1 MGGVTSADVAR
12 ESGVSRT
19 TVSYVLNGTAGTSI
33 SEATRRR
40 VLEAAERLGYAP
52 SAAARTLRSGRSD
65 LVLCVLP
72 DWPVGPVVETMLDHL
87 ADELAERELSVLVHH
102 VRGDRPLTHLWR
114 AVTPRT
120 VVGLTPFEPDEVR
133 AMRRAGIQVVGE
145 DVDDGASGPADSAEP
160 GGHGARAPATSAED
174 PQPIIGRL
182 QADRLVA
189 RGCRRIG
196 YATTA
201 DPRVADFAAARLA
214 GVRAACGEHGLA
226 EPVVIPVRVDAASGA
241 EAVAAWTQ
249 ADVDG
254 VAAYNDEVAFAVL
267 AGARGAGLDVP
278 ADLAVIGVDDVPL
291 AALASPPLTT
301 VTQSIEREASYLA
314 ACVLAALDG
323 EDAPPR
329 PHDAPALVE
338 RDSA

>member
-1 MGGVTSADVAR
+1 VGGVTSADVAR

-52 SAAARTLRSGRSD
+52 SAAARMLRSGRSD

-102 VRGDRPLTHLWR
+102 VRGNRPLSHLWR
-114 AVTPRT
+114 TVTPRT
-120 VVGLTPFEPDEVR
+120 VVGLTPFEADEVQ
-133 AMRRAGIQVVGE
+133 AMRQAGIQVVGD
-145 DVDDGASGPADSAEP
+145 DVDAERGAAMV
-160 GGHGARAPATSAED
+160 D
-174 PQPIIGRL
+174 PQPLIGRL

-189 RGCRRIG
+189 TGCRRIG
-196 YATTA
+196 YATTD
-201 DPRVADFAAARLA
+201 DPRVADFATRRLA
-214 GVRAACGEHGLA
+214 GVRAACVEHGLP
-226 EPVVIPVRVDAASGA
+226 EPVVIPVRVDPAAGA

-249 ADVDG
+249 ADIDG

-267 AGARGAGLDVP
+267 AGARGAGLAVP
-278 ADLAVIGVDDVPL
+278 GDLAVIGVDDVPL

-301 VTQSIEREASYLA
+301 VTQAIEREASYLA

-323 EDAPPR
+323 ADAPPR
-329 PHDAPALVE
+329 PRDAPALVE